1 MRNRT
6 EHRGDL
12 NIAIRT
18 SRAGEAKRY
27 AGLKRF
33 DPRWLLLAAFLTAAS
48 IAQAVQTNQV
58 EIGEGSNYDGTVLID
73 RDPSGR
79 MTFVDSENTTPRILS
94 DLISGVT
101 THSGLGGLA
110 ADDHTQYLNT
120 SRHGSEH
127 DATFNGELSIPA
139 DVDSNATLGAHTGDA
154 DIHLNRTG
162 AETISGTWT
171 FAGRPDIGDG
181 LFFRK
186 GPDPDDE
193 RIFFEDDPGLA
204 TFWFDTDTHSFNF
217 ERTLQVWES
226 LGVGVDPLT
235 RLHLAEAVPST
246 IIRQE
251 NNSVFATSNSAE
263 FEQLLRSSTQA
274 REAFA
279 IRTNFSITADS
290 TRTSRVEFLTADSG
304 TFAPALV
311 IEGSHVGIG
320 TSSPAR
326 TLDVLGT
333 GAMFRLNDS
342 SATGNPMMTFDQ
354 AGGRRSYIQHVDGG
368 DVLRL
373 VSEFGDIDL
382 YTGIGGT
389 EVLRVR
395 LTESGDMGVGVFSPT
410 RRLEVF
416 DDVADYVAGFTND
429 GNLAAHEGIMVQAGL
444 DDGTGVTGYYDA
456 FDGDGGAVGSI
467 ENNAGTFQLVDLSDR
482 RRKKNITPTVINGME
497 VIRAI
502 PVRDFHWDFQSD
514 GEKKR
519 RAGFIAQE
527 VEAAFP
533 EAVSFMPVSSTQSV
547 RFKGVAR
554 SALIPV
560 LVKAVQELEQ
570 ETIRLDAIVIA
581 MEVRL
586 AALEGR

>member
-1 MRNRT
+1 MRNRN
-6 EHRGDL
+6 EYLGDS

-18 SRAGEAKRY
+18 GRVGDPKRHTD
-27 AGLKRF
+27 LTWF
-33 DPRWLLLAAFLTAAS
+33 DSRWLLGAAILSLAS
-48 IAQAVQTNQV
+48 MAQAVQTNRV

-73 RDPSGR
+73 RDASGR
-79 MTFVDSENTTPRILS
+79 MTFADSENTTPRILS

-110 ADDHTQYLNT
+110 ADDHPQYLNT
-120 SRHGSEH
+120 SRHSSGH
-127 DATFNGELSIPA
+127 DATFNGALSIPA
-139 DVDSNATLGAHTGDA
+139 DVNSNATLGAHTTDA
-154 DIHLNRTG
+154 DIHPNRTG

-181 LFFRK
+181 LFFRE

-193 RIFFEDDPGLA
+193 RIFFEDGPGA
-204 TFWFDTDTHSFNF
+204 VTFWYDTDVDTFNF
-217 ERTLQVWES
+217 ERKLRVWGA
-226 LGVGVDPLT
+226 LGVGVNPAT
-235 RLHLAEAVPST
+235 RLHLVENATST
-246 IIRQE
+246 IFRQE
-251 NNSVFATSNSAE
+251 SNALFATSNTAE
-263 FEQLLRSSTQA
+263 FEQLLKSSTQT

-279 IRTNFSITADS
+279 IRTSFPVTADS

-304 TFAPALV
+304 TFAPALA
-311 IEGSHVGIG
+311 IEGAHIGIG

-326 TLDVLGT
+326 TLDVLGS

-354 AGGRRSYIQHVDGG
+354 IGVRRSYIQHVDGG
-368 DVLRL
+368 DQLRI
-373 VSEFGDIDL
+373 VSEYGEVAF
-382 YTGIGGT
+382 YTGTGGT
-389 EVLRVR
+389 EVEVV
-395 LTESGDMGVGVFSPT
+395 TISPSGDFGIGQTNPS
-410 RRLEVF
+410 RRLHVK
-416 DDVADYVAGFTND
+416 DDAADYVASFFND
-429 GNLAAHEGIMVQAGL
+429 GNLATHEGIRVQAGL

-482 RRKKNITPTVINGME
+482 RRKKNIVDTEIVGMD

-502 PVRDFHWDFQSD
+502 PVRDYHWDSQVNS
-514 GEKKR
+514 EAKK

-533 EAVSFMPVSSTQSV
+533 EAVSWLPTTSTQSI

-570 ETIRLDAIVIA
+570 ETIRLNAIVIA
-581 MEVRL
+581 MEARL
-586 AALEGR
+586 TALEGQ